1 MGSLSQSTDC
11 LRCFKM
17 IIALI
22 GSLLIAVGY
31 GVEGHPNLRID
42 PGPGC
47 WNKPCKDASFTINDE
62 IVLEDKKLESD
73 KNKVGECQKLCQAN
87 DACKFFSF
95 THYTNRGDC
104 KLLSEDCAHDTYDD
118 PNHISGP
125 KDCEAIASCPIITTP
140 ASLESP
146 ETMFWTEITGVVNP
160 YKEQSGLGTKITTS
174 CGDTLHTSECV
185 EDDKDKTK
193 GKWSTGKDGAFDPM
207 NPDDDGSKCKC
218 PELKFW
224 YNPNDEP
231 GAIFSCSKTEVSDDF
246 SLDPTDECVL
256 ICDIEVYKHIY
267 CHDGKWNDVEQAD
280 MENGIGCFEYPDP
293 NPDGPTTTEDSDIT
307 TTEESED
314 TTTEE
319 SEDTTTEESEET
331 TTEES
336 EDTTTEELD
345 TTKKFFDY

>member
-1 MGSLSQSTDC
+1 
-11 LRCFKM
+11 M

-22 GSLLIAVGY
+22 GSLLIAVGC
-31 GVEGHPNLRID
+31 GVDGHPNLRID

-47 WNKPCKDASFTINDE
+47 WNKPCKEAAFANADKDI
-62 IVLEDKKLESD
+62 IVATSD
-73 KNKVGECQKLCQAN
+73 LDSDHNKPEECQTLCKDN
-87 DACKFFSF
+87 DKCTFFSF
-95 THYTNRGDC
+95 THHPNKGVCRLLNKDC
-104 KLLSEDCAHDTYDD
+104 THETYDD
-118 PNHISGP
+118 VNHISGP
-125 KDCEAIASCPIITTP
+125 KDCEAIPSCPPIATP

-160 YKEQSGLGTKITTS
+160 YKEESRLGTQITTS
-174 CGDTLHTSECV
+174 CGDIQHTSECV
-185 EDDKDKTK
+185 EDDKNPGT

-207 NPDDDGSKCKC
+207 KPDEDGSKCKC
-218 PELKFW
+218 PELNFW

-256 ICDIEVYKHIY
+256 ICGIEVYKHIY
-267 CHDGKWNDVEQAD
+267 CHDGKWNDVEEAD
-280 MENGIGCFEYPDP
+280 MKNGIGCFEYPDP

-314 TTTEE
+314 TTTEDSEDTTTEESEDTTTEE

-331 TTEES
+331 T
-336 EDTTTEELD
+336 
-345 TTKKFFDY
+345 KKFFDY